1 MLSILKEV
9 VSLIPEPPYPS
20 LTPELIVYYSS
31 LFRLFNSLIQFDFS
45 GSRNDN
51 TTDEVEMIV
60 VPQSWAPFVTR
71 FSTLDFLFYLY
82 SSPHEGLA
90 SIAAESILYLMSM
103 RRSIFASS
111 AEATNFFEKV
121 LHGLLAIL
129 NQKTH
134 LDNSTCQSLLCQTL
148 SKLKMNL
155 QFSELIKFPEFSSF
169 FHTVSLLAQSI
180 MKQQGYFGDFPYV
193 LYFWARIVEALR
205 FTNAPIESYLPKE
218 QLDGDIMSVVYSF
231 IYTFVDHV
239 EDWMSDTL
247 DSPIYNMDK
256 LLKYND
262 RLGIILGY
270 NHSTV
275 TEWILKLAAKN
286 WPSRD
291 SQSACSSLYNESS
304 IAIIAWC
311 VMLIS
316 ICLKHLQFTETQ
328 ISNNVH
334 FDAARLCSFA
344 FEVSRALNEQS
355 PSVLYEACFV
365 FMNVFQN
372 LLSIVLSLMYR
383 VTDYKLAA
391 IIYSSSDIAS
401 NNSSRRV
408 EAFRV
413 FFSNILDGDISAILN
428 YFLLFILFSFTLP
441 TLPQS
446 CLEQAILLFTSIA
459 HNANARSILIDLS
472 SIKML
477 IRNHKDAQLTAFL
490 PPQYTR
496 YRTQFYSALTEI
508 MFEKAIPGDLEHFI
522 QPFITQLQAV
532 EQQNPSSLVLIL
544 RDITGVFRSCIKPNH
559 FLCCYDV
566 LL

>member
-1 MLSILKEV
+1 
-9 VSLIPEPPYPS
+9 
-20 LTPELIVYYSS
+20 
-31 LFRLFNSLIQFDFS
+31 
-45 GSRNDN
+45 
-51 TTDEVEMIV
+51 
-60 VPQSWAPFVTR
+60 
-71 FSTLDFLFYLY
+71 
-82 SSPHEGLA
+82 
-90 SIAAESILYLMSM
+90 
-103 RRSIFASS
+103 
-111 AEATNFFEKV
+111 
-121 LHGLLAIL
+121 
-129 NQKTH
+129 
-134 LDNSTCQSLLCQTL
+134 
-148 SKLKMNL
+148 
-155 QFSELIKFPEFSSF
+155 
-169 FHTVSLLAQSI
+169 
-180 MKQQGYFGDFPYV
+180 
-193 LYFWARIVEALR
+193 
-205 FTNAPIESYLPKE
+205 
-218 QLDGDIMSVVYSF
+218 
-231 IYTFVDHV
+231 
-239 EDWMSDTL
+239 MSDTL

-275 TEWILKLAAKN
+275 TEWILKLAANN

-291 SQSACSSLYNESS
+291 GQSACSSLYDELS

-316 ICLKHLQFTETQ
+316 ICLKRLQFTETQ

-391 IIYSSSDIAS
+391 IIYSPSDIAS